1 MEQPPRFVA
10 PRFAQGKSGKVCRL
24 RKAIYGLKE
33 SLRAWFDKFSEA
45 IVRFELHRCQSNNPL
60 FFSTSQRGKMLLI
73 VYLDNINIIGDDKKG
88 IEELKEFLQSL
99 SQSKD
104 LGKLQ

>member
-1 MEQPPRFVA
+1 
-10 PRFAQGKSGKVCRL
+10 
-24 RKAIYGLKE
+24 
-33 SLRAWFDKFSEA
+33 
-45 IVRFELHRCQSNNPL
+45 
-60 FFSTSQRGKMLLI
+60 MLLI